1 MNDEEMSPKTKRILD
16 LSLAF
21 AVGVLVGT
29 MLPGLFSRSSSD
41 TLVASTSVTEEATP
55 VETGFVVQG
64 KELPPLPSFPPLP
77 AKQTSPKP
85 AAAVVVAPAPVSP
98 PVEIVEAPPRVFKPH
113 PAFQYN
119 NIPSDPSLEEVLFE
133 GLDFNLGE
141 SK

>member
-1 MNDEEMSPKTKRILD
+1 MIDEEMAPKTKRLLD

-21 AVGVLVGT
+21 AVGVFVGT

-41 TLVASTSVTEEATP
+41 TVVASTSVTEEATP
-55 VETGFVVQG
+55 VETGFVIQG

-85 AAAVVVAPAPVSP
+85 AAVVVAPVSP
-98 PVEIVEAPPRVFKPH
+98 PVEIVEVPPRVFKPH

-119 NIPSDPSLEEVLFE
+119 IPSDPSLEDVLFE
-133 GLDFNLGE
+133 GLDFSLGE